1 MVTQKEAG
9 DFILLDLN
17 FEIFQKR
24 EVYKTLFNKDIN
36 VGDYA
41 IVETARGI
49 EAAKI
54 NSFQKHP
61 SSLKIFVRVLI

>member
-1 MVTQKEAG
+1 MHSEDMEKKCIGNSKEAG

-24 EVYKTLFNKDIN
+24 EVYKAPFNKDIN
-36 VGDYA
+36 VGGYA

-54 NSFQKHP
+54 GRAH
-61 SSLKIFVRVLI
+61 V